1 MKMYCENCCL
11 LFDAAKCPECGR
23 RGREVRDEDYC
34 LLTEKQE
41 MWAEMLADA
50 LRQNEI
56 EALLRSVNGAALSLF
71 TGPAGSFCQV
81 FVPYR
86 DMEKAAWVE
95 ESLFGPNAVFADED
109 AEDTNEE
116 NGSLPEG
123 ENEENENG

>member
-1 MKMYCENCCL
+1 MYCENCYL

-50 LRQNEI
+50 LGQNDI
-56 EALLRSVNGAALSLF
+56 EAQLRSVNGAALSLF
-71 TGPAGSFCQV
+71 TGPAGSYCQV

-86 DMEKAAWVE
+86 DMQKAAWVE
-95 ESLFGPNAVFADED
+95 ESLFGPDAVI
-109 AEDTNEE
+109 AEENYDEE
-116 NGSLPEG
+116 NGSVPEG
-123 ENEENENG
+123 ECEENEDG